1 MHLFE
6 LNAFVR
12 LLLAILNGFVFR
24 VIRVASMCH
33 DAYFLG
39 Y

>member
-1 MHLFE
+1 MRLFG
-6 LNAFVR
+6 LNAFGR
-12 LLLAILNGFVFR
+12 QLLAILNGFVFR

>member
-1 MHLFE
+1 MRLFG
-6 LNAFVR
+6 LNAFGR
-12 LLLAILNGFVFR
+12 LLLVILNGLFFR